1 MDGID
6 KEEEVSYYRELK
18 YANPL
23 QFTNYSES
31 SASRGGGKWL
41 S

>member
-6 KEEEVSYYRELK
+6 KKEEVSYYRELK
-18 YANPL
+18 YANDW
-23 QFTNYSES
+23 QFANYSES